1 MIIIDGQKSDLSVK
15 NFDNLEDLLVKV
27 MEDEQMNERIVTDVL
42 VNDESFSEIYPHQA
56 EDVAAQE
63 IEKVEIKTVPI
74 REMAVNIT
82 RELYKVINLMSKGS
96 RQIADL
102 FRQADD
108 MEALDMYQDL
118 LEVTKD
124 FLGMIGI
131 LRSEF
136 NLQDIPGLES
146 SLNKLSELFSEMVDV
161 QENEDWILLSDLLEY
176 EFLPLVEEWK
186 RIVAFIQDEI
196 KLRVTRS
203 H

>member
-146 SLNKLSELFSEMVDV
+146 SLKKLSELFSEMVDV